1 MVNFQEITFI
11 IVIMKTKDKFIAAS
25 VQASPVFLNKD
36 KTIKKVVKL
45 ISEAKKK
52 GAELV
57 VFPEAFI
64 PTYPFWPKD
73 LGFGPEKKITMD
85 LHMELHKNSVE
96 IPGEDTKKIGRAA
109 RKSGVSVIIGV
120 NEKEGGTLYN
130 TILFFS
136 KKGELIGK
144 HRKLM
149 SIDSERCIWGNGDS
163 TDLNVFDTELGRI
176 GGLFCYE
183 HHLTLAKYALYQKRE
198 QIHASLWGGHGFVKN
213 TMDFASKQY
222 AFEGQSFVIISAI
235 YIDKDMIPDSFPL
248 KEQTLWDYPGGS
260 GIINPRGQYIAG
272 PVYDREEIVVAE
284 IDLDQITRA
293 KSVIDCA
300 GHFSR
305 PDIFS
310 FEINE

>member
-1 MVNFQEITFI
+1 
-11 IVIMKTKDKFIAAS
+11 MKIKDKYTAAA

-36 KTIKKVVKL
+36 KTINKVIKL
-45 ISEAKKK
+45 IAEASKN
-52 GAELV
+52 GADLV

-73 LGFGPEKKITMD
+73 LGFGPEKKVTMD
-85 LHMELHKNSVE
+85 LHLELHKNSVE
-96 IPGEDTKKIGRAA
+96 VPSADTRKIGSAA
-109 RKSGVSVIIGV
+109 KKAGVNVVIGV
-120 NEKEGGTLYN
+120 NEKDVGTLYN

-136 KKGELIGK
+136 KNGSLLGK

-149 SIDSERCIWGNGDS
+149 SIDSERCIWGNGNS
-163 TDLNVFDTELGRI
+163 EDLNVFETELGKI

-183 HHLTLAKYALYQKRE
+183 HHLTLAKYALYQKGE
-198 QIHASLWGGHGFVKN
+198 QVHVSLWGGHGFVRN
-213 TMDFASKQY
+213 TMDFSSKQY

-235 YIDKDMIPDSFPL
+235 YINKDMIPDSFPL
-248 KEQTLWDYPGGS
+248 KDRTLWDYPGGS

-272 PVYDREEIVVAE
+272 PVYDKEEIVYGE
-284 IDLDQITRA
+284 IDLEQITRA

-305 PDIFS
+305 PDIFK
-310 FEINE
+310 FEIIDR

>member
-1 MVNFQEITFI
+1 VNFSVNIFI
-11 IVIMKTKDKFIAAS
+11 IELMKVKNKFIAAT
-25 VQASPVFLNKD
+25 VQAAPVFLNKG
-36 KTIKKVVKL
+36 KTIKKV
-45 ISEAKKK
+45 ISLMNQAAKKK
-52 GAELV
+52 ADLV

-96 IPGEDTKKIGRAA
+96 VPGPDTKKMGQAA
-109 RKSGVSVIIGV
+109 KKARINVIIGV

-130 TILFFS
+130 TILYFS
-136 KKGELIGK
+136 KSGELIGR

-149 SIDSERCIWGNGDS
+149 SIDSERCIWGNGTS
-163 TDLNVFDTELGRI
+163 EDLKVFDTELGKVS
-176 GGLFCYE
+176 GLFCYE
-183 HHLTLAKYALYQKRE
+183 HHLTLAKYALYNQGE

-213 TMDFASKQY
+213 TMDFA
-222 AFEGQSFVIISAI
+222 
-235 YIDKDMIPDSFPL
+235 FPL

-272 PVYDREEIVVAE
+272 PVFDKEEILYAE
-284 IDLDQITRA
+284 IDHDQIIRA
-293 KSVIDCA
+293 KTVIDCS

-305 PDIFS
+305 PDIFK
-310 FEINE
+310 FEIKDS

>member
-1 MVNFQEITFI
+1 
-11 IVIMKTKDKFIAAS
+11 MKIKNKYTAAA

-36 KTIKKVVKL
+36 KTIKKVMKL
-45 ISEAKKK
+45 INEASKN
-52 GAELV
+52 GADLV

-85 LHMELHKNSVE
+85 LHLELHKNSV
-96 IPGEDTKKIGRAA
+96 IVPSEDTRKIGRAA
-109 RKSGVSVIIGV
+109 KRAGVNVVIGV
-120 NEKEGGTLYN
+120 NEKDGGTLYN

-136 KKGELIGK
+136 KNGSLLGK

-149 SIDSERCIWGNGDS
+149 SIDSEKCVWGNGNSD
-163 TDLNVFDTELGRI
+163 DLEVFETELGRI

-198 QIHASLWGGHGFVKN
+198 QVHVSLWGGHGFVKN
-213 TMDFASKQY
+213 TMDFTNKQY
-222 AFEGQSFVIISAI
+222 AFEGQSFVVISSI
-235 YIDKDMIPDSFPL
+235 YINKDMIPESFPL

-272 PVYDREEIVVAE
+272 PVYDKEEIVYGE
-284 IDLDQITRA
+284 IELDQITRA

-305 PDIFS
+305 PDIFK
-310 FEINE
+310 FEILDN